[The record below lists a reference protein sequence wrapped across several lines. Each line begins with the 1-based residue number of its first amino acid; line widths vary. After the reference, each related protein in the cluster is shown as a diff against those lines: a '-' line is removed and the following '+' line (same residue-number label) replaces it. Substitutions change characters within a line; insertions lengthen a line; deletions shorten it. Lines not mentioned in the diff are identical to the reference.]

1 MFYKEFLRVRGAL
14 VVYSIVL
21 AILLCISTLIT
32 VSTSK
37 VDLSIGGGAAQ
48 AATVTHATIDNG
60 ATPWLVLLAMAGFSA
75 AIMATVLGSSLAQ
88 ENDHL
93 EVACTKPCSRTAYA
107 TGVIAIDL
115 AGILIALIIA
125 LAVAFSGFF
134 VIAAKTGAHLITEPD
149 AVSNIARFLLF
160 PLAWYAVIA
169 GVSAG
174 MRGRAGVVQGL
185 IWPVAMFMLVLRQV
199 PLGGI
204 WHGIFVALNVI
215 NPLIYISYQSK
226 ADVVIVGAGPA
237 HVLLSTLILVAFVV
251 AGWFAA
257 TTQWRRVEA

>member
-21 AILLCISTLIT
+21 AILLGIAILIT
-32 VSTSK
+32 VSSSK
-37 VDLSIGGGAAQ
+37 VDLSLGGAAQ

-60 ATPWLVLLAMAGFSA
+60 ATPWLVLLAIAGFA
-75 AIMATVLGSSLAQ
+75 AAVMATLLGSSLAQ
-88 ENDHL
+88 ENDGHL

-115 AGILIALIIA
+115 AAILLSMAIALVGAFA
-125 LAVAFSGFF
+125 LFF
-134 VIAAKTGAHLITEPD
+134 VIAAKTGAYLITEPD
-149 AVSNIARFLLF
+149 AVANIARFVIF

-174 MRGRAGVVQGL
+174 MRGKAGVVQGL
-185 IWPVAMFMLVLRQV
+185 IWPVAMCMVVLRQI

-204 WHGIFVALNVI
+204 WHGVFVALNVI

-226 ADVVIVGAGPA
+226 ADVQIVGAGPA